1 MLGDAMSTVKTQ
13 IQTAAPAAARYWI
26 FSPIQDMA
34 FILLTPLLILVTFAA
49 ARRGA
54 WMDGLLTFALVLAT
68 AHYLPGIL
76 RAYGD
81 RALFHRFRV
90 RLLLAPLVL
99 FGVTGAFAY
108 LNLHVVLL
116 LALMWGQWHW
126 MMQVYG
132 FARIYD
138 AKAGP
143 EARTPSWLD
152 RAICLMWFGMCV
164 FVLNQDLPSYVTK
177 FYESG
182 GPRIPPEA
190 LVWFTRGW
198 LAVTIVFTAIYLIRT
213 ASAIKEG
220 HAPNPLKLVFIAVT
234 FLYLS
239 HTTGVAERP
248 LMGLAL
254 FESWH
259 DVQYLAIVWMFNLS
273 RTRQSPEAGAFIRFL
288 FRPRVWLVL
297 VYVAIC
303 LAFGSITHAWALFKD
318 DRIIRVVASLVTAT
332 GMLHYYM
339 DSFIW
344 KIREKETSQALGV
357 QATSAPTRGLSLV
370 PAWASH
376 GAMWLL
382 FVVPATLFFVVESR
396 GSVTPQ
402 LQIYEDVADAFP
414 NSPMA
419 HYQFGREL
427 QDMGRFREART
438 QYEAA
443 LSTAPDMLPAHIYLG
458 VLLSDQQELA
468 AAKEHFQRALEF
480 DPRNAE
486 VHNNLGIVLD
496 DLGSLPDAKVHLERA
511 ISLDQGYALAHANLG
526 MLLVKLGDVNGATDQ
541 LATALRLDPEQ
552 YIAHNSLG
560 EILLKQEK
568 LSEAKSHF
576 EQALRIEPGYPPAK
590 KNLAAMTAPVEKE

>member
-1 MLGDAMSTVKTQ
+1 MLGDAMSSVKTQ
-13 IQTAAPAAARYWI
+13 IQPDAAVAPRSWI
-26 FSPIQDMA
+26 FSPAQDMA
-34 FILLTPLLILVTFAA
+34 FILFTPLLILGTFAL

-54 WMDGLLTFALVLAT
+54 WMDGLLAFALMLAT

-81 RALFHRFRV
+81 RALFRRFRL

-99 FGVTGAFAY
+99 FPVTATFAY

-138 AKAGP
+138 AKARP

-164 FVLNQDLPSYVTK
+164 FVLNQDLPSYVTR

-182 GPRIPPEA
+182 GPRIPPA
-190 LVWFTRGW
+190 AFVWFTRSW
-198 LAVTIVFTAIYLIRT
+198 LAVTVVFTVIYLMRT
-213 ASAIKEG
+213 AAAIKDG

-234 FLYLS
+234 FIYLS

-273 RTRQSPEAGAFIRFL
+273 RTRQSPEAGPFIRFL
-288 FRPRVWLVL
+288 FRPRVVLVL

-303 LAFGSITHAWALFKD
+303 LVFGSLTHAWTLFKD
-318 DRIIRVVASLVTAT
+318 DRVIRVVAALVTAT

-357 QATSAPTRGLSLV
+357 QAAAPSPRAVPLI
-370 PAWASH
+370 PAWAQH
-376 GAMWLL
+376 AAMWLL
-382 FVVPATLFFVVESR
+382 FVVPAVMFFVVASR
-396 GSVTPQ
+396 G
-402 LQIYEDVADAFP
+402 
-414 NSPMA
+414 
-419 HYQFGREL
+419 
-427 QDMGRFREART
+427 
-438 QYEAA
+438 
-443 LSTAPDMLPAHIYLG
+443 
-458 VLLSDQQELA
+458 
-468 AAKEHFQRALEF
+468 
-480 DPRNAE
+480 
-486 VHNNLGIVLD
+486 
-496 DLGSLPDAKVHLERA
+496 
-511 ISLDQGYALAHANLG
+511 
-526 MLLVKLGDVNGATDQ
+526 
-541 LATALRLDPEQ
+541 
-552 YIAHNSLG
+552 
-560 EILLKQEK
+560 
-568 LSEAKSHF
+568 
-576 EQALRIEPGYPPAK
+576 
-590 KNLAAMTAPVEKE
+590 